1 MRTEHSQEAARIHP
15 HSALKIATVRFVK
28 RKAPKVLVSAAGTR
42 GFTAERQGVAEPLAV
57 ANAGPSIRRQ
67 YSTKTA
73 VYPKKNAALPK
84 TGGQHDGTLRHIAAV
99 R

>member
-73 VYPKKNAALPK
+73 VYPKKMLPCRK
-84 TGGQHDGTLRHIAAV
+84 REDSMTGRCGTSLR
-99 R
+99 